1 MASNFD
7 VKTSRSVGTTATK
20 VGSYTVAGGTKT
32 TVIGLTLANV
42 TNTAITATAF
52 HSSHTSGGSNTHLIK
67 NAPIPAGS
75 SLVVVGGDQKVVLAN
90 VQGIYVSSNT
100 GSSLDAIM
108 SILEVT

>member
-7 VKTSRSVGTTATK
+7 VKTSRSVGTTATRI
-20 VGSYTVAGGTKT
+20 GNYTVASSTKT

-52 HSSHTSGGSNTHLIK
+52 HSSHTNNGSNTHLIK

-90 VQGIYVSSNT
+90 VHGVFVASNT
-100 GSSLDAIM
+100 ASSLDAVLSLIH
-108 SILEVT
+108 I

>member
-7 VKTSRSVGTTATK
+7 VKTSRAVGTTATRI
-20 VGSYTVAGGTKT
+20 GSYTVASSTKT

-52 HSSHTSGGSNTHLIK
+52 HSSHTNNGSNTHLIK
-67 NAPIPAGS
+67 TA
-75 SLVVVGGDQKVVLAN
+75 
-90 VQGIYVSSNT
+90 
-100 GSSLDAIM
+100 SSLDAVM

>member
-7 VKTSRSVGTTATK
+7 VKTSRSVGTTPVR
-20 VGSYTVAGGTKT
+20 VGSYTVASSTKT

-52 HSSHTSGGSNTHLIK
+52 HSSHTNNGANTHLVK
-67 NAPIPAGS
+67 NAPIPGGS

-90 VQGIYVSSNT
+90 VHGIFVSSNT
-100 GSSLDAIM
+100 ARSLDADM

>member
-7 VKTSRSVGTTATK
+7 VKTSRAVGTTAARI
-20 VGSYTVAGGTKT
+20 GSYTVASGTKT

-67 NAPIPAGS
+67 AAPIPAGS

-90 VQGIYVSSNT
+90 VHGIFVQANT
-100 GSSLDAIM
+100 ASSLDAVM

>member
-7 VKTSRSVGTTATK
+7 VKTSRSVGTTATRI
-20 VGSYTVAGGTKT
+20 GSYTVASSTKT

-52 HSSHTSGGSNTHLIK
+52 HSSHTNNGSNTHLIK

-90 VQGIYVSSNT
+90 VHGVFVASNT
-100 GSSLDAIM
+100 ASSLDAVM